1 LCINGKFIMK
11 RRCIRC
17 GMDYMGH
24 ANVWIE
30 NKKIIGGGEF
40 VFMCKNCAEKHKKKQ
55 KQEKTN
61 NEI

>member
-1 LCINGKFIMK
+1 MK